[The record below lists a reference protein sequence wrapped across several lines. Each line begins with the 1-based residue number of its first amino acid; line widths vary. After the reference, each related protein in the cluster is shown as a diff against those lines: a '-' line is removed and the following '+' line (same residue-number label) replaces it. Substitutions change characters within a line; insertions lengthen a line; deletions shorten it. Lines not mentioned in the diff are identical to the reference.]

1 MPWCDTL
8 CVWFDL
14 CTISDLAAH
23 TTILPPGPMF
33 CFGYVPSLQH
43 PPLIWLSHTYVL
55 SLISRCVSVLNVL
68 HLWLKS
74 FSSCSLTHELI
85 HDLHDHTPWA
95 LLNNWGWSEEGRA
108 ERDRE
113 GCALISLTPLLDY
126 AFILAFHPDGG
137 FVPPAKATSFHRCS
151 SQVTL
156 QTNLLISSHSW
167 LSMGTLLPLWVP
179 WILPTSL

>member
-33 CFGYVPSLQH
+33 CFGYVPSLQR
-43 PPLIWLSHTYVL
+43 PLLIWLSHTYVL

-74 FSSCSLTHELI
+74 FSSCSLTHELT

-95 LLNNWGWSEEGRA
+95 LLNNWGWSVRQQQQKKGGQKEIGRGV
-108 ERDRE
+108 R
-113 GCALISLTPLLDY
+113 LSPSHHSLTMLSSLLFIPMVALFLQPRSQ
-126 AFILAFHPDGG
+126 AFTAAAL
-137 FVPPAKATSFHRCS
+137 K
-151 SQVTL
+151 
-156 QTNLLISSHSW
+156 
-167 LSMGTLLPLWVP
+167 
-179 WILPTSL
+179 